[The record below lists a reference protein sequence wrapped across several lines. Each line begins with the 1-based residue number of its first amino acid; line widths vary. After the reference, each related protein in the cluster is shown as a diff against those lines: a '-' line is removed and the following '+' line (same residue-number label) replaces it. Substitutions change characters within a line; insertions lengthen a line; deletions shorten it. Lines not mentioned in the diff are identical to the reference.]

1 MRGFPKS
8 FSSLAFLL
16 FLFLP
21 RVSLYGESIAPFVMP
36 SARFAA
42 LGGSH
47 AALSDDFYSLFT
59 NPAAFV
65 GVEEEYSIA
74 EISFSGYGPI
84 FEILDLVM
92 GGDSGSLENLDL
104 SGIIG
109 PRGFAA
115 GFDLGGPVA
124 LGWVGKGLGVGVF
137 SRVTTDM
144 LISGFTLRPAV
155 FGEVLMVGGYS
166 FRLLDISGHVFDI
179 GFLGKGFFR
188 AGINLDAPIFSVD
201 ELLDDPLGKEFKTY
215 LGLGL
220 DTGIK
225 YTFAETLSAAL
236 VCLDLYSPALIN
248 TFSSF
253 QAFQDGDIPGR
264 GYAAVSPRLNLGL
277 AWRVRSPFLDRYISG
292 LVVMVDYHDFLDL
305 AALIPRN
312 PILNAGIGV
321 ELVVLN
327 VLSLRAGIADALP
340 AAGFGLDLTFARFDC
355 SIYGRELGPDPGIQ
369 PVYAIDIG
377 LLFRY

>member
-1 MRGFPKS
+1 MRGSPKS
-8 FSSLAFLL
+8 FFLAVLLSLVLSRGF
-16 FLFLP
+16 
-21 RVSLYGESIAPFVMP
+21 LYGESVAPFVMP
-36 SARFAA
+36 SARSSA

-59 NPAAFV
+59 NPAALV

-84 FEILDLVM
+84 FEILDLAIN
-92 GGDSGSLENLDL
+92 SGSGAPENLDI

-115 GFDLGGPVA
+115 GFDAGGPVA
-124 LGWVGKGLGVGVF
+124 LGWVGRGLGVGVF
-137 SRVTTDM
+137 SRAWSDM
-144 LISGFTLRPAV
+144 LISGLNLRPAV
-155 FGEVLMVGGYS
+155 FGEIFMVGGYS
-166 FRLLDISGHVFDI
+166 FRLLDRSGHVLDA

-188 AGINLDAPIFSVD
+188 AGMNLDTPIFNAGG
-201 ELLDDPLGKEFKTY
+201 LLDNPLGGEFKTY

-220 DTGIK
+220 DGGIK
-225 YTFAETLSAAL
+225 YTFAETFSAAL
-236 VCLDLYSPALIN
+236 VCLDLYSPALVN

-253 QAFQDGDIPGR
+253 RAFQDGDAPGR
-264 GYAAVSPRLNLGL
+264 GYGVVSPRLNLG
-277 AWRVRSPFLDRYISG
+277 AAYRIRSPFLERYISG
-292 LVVMVDYHDFLDL
+292 LAVMADYRNFLDL

-312 PILNAGIGV
+312 PILNVGIGV

-327 VLSLRAGIADALP
+327 VLSLRAGISDALP
-340 AAGFGLDLTFARFDC
+340 AAGFGLDLTFARLDC
-355 SIYGRELGPDPGIQ
+355 SIYGRELGLDPGIQ
-369 PVYAIDIG
+369 PVYALDMS